1 MRKSFFV
8 FAVIG
13 LCVIAGPA
21 RAHESHA
28 ASAAKERRA
37 VAPAGWWKGNTHTHT
52 WWSDGDSPPESVAGW
67 YRERD
72 YNFLVL
78 SDHNRMQEGEFWYR
92 VDTDAKREALKQY
105 REKFGDDWVERRVR
119 DNITEVKLKTLEE
132 FRSLFE
138 ARDQFIF
145 IRGMEITDRL
155 DTHPVHVNGVNLERS
170 IVPQG
175 GGSVAEMVQK
185 NLDAV
190 IEQGRRSGRPMF
202 AHVNHPNFYQAITA
216 EDLVALDHETGEGF
230 FEVYNGHSGV
240 RNEGDA
246 RFPGVEKMWDIVL
259 ARRIGERKT
268 TITYGVATDDAHE
281 YTKWGLRSV
290 NPGRGWVMVRAPRLT
305 PDSISAAMKQ
315 GDFYNSTG
323 VTLKSLE
330 RAGKTLAVEI
340 AAEPDVTYTVE
351 FIGTRRSASLV
362 GTDNAG
368 AETNMPQGRASL
380 RYGSSI
386 GEVLS
391 RVEGTKASYTLKG
404 DELYVRARI
413 ISSKPHPN
421 PYAAGDRE
429 MAWTQPLL
437 GTAD

>member
-1 MRKSFFV
+1 
-8 FAVIG
+8 
-13 LCVIAGPA
+13 
-21 RAHESHA
+21 
-28 ASAAKERRA
+28 
-37 VAPAGWWKGNTHTHT
+37 
-52 WWSDGDSPPESVAGW
+52 
-67 YRERD
+67 
-72 YNFLVL
+72 
-78 SDHNRMQEGEFWYR
+78 
-92 VDTDAKREALKQY
+92 
-105 REKFGDDWVERRVR
+105 
-119 DNITEVKLKTLEE
+119 
-132 FRSLFE
+132 
-138 ARDQFIF
+138 
-145 IRGMEITDRL
+145 
-155 DTHPVHVNGVNLERS
+155 
-170 IVPQG
+170 
-175 GGSVAEMVQK
+175 
-185 NLDAV
+185 
-190 IEQGRRSGRPMF
+190 
-202 AHVNHPNFYQAITA
+202 
-216 EDLVALDHETGEGF
+216 
-230 FEVYNGHSGV
+230 
-240 RNEGDA
+240 
-246 RFPGVEKMWDIVL
+246 
-259 ARRIGERKT
+259 
-268 TITYGVATDDAHE
+268 
-281 YTKWGLRSV
+281 
-290 NPGRGWVMVRAPRLT
+290 MVRAPRLT
-305 PDSISAAMKQ
+305 PDSISAAMKR